1 MGEKALKRTP
11 LKRISIKI
19 LYYDNTKLAHAGP
32 KFSMTFFIGKLDI
45 SSSSL
50 ILPSWVP
57 GIPFQ

>member
-50 ILPSWVP
+50 ILPS
-57 GIPFQ
+57 